1 MYIMHYTF
9 PYREG
14 VEHFLT
20 ALHLQK
26 KANTSS
32 ITLKPS
38 QMSDGIWSTLRL
50 AISLMGKPELQPA
63 VHNKDLDTL
72 LKHFGM
78 EY

>member
-1 MYIMHYTF
+1 MRGFHF
-9 PYREG
+9 PSREG

-26 KANTSS
+26 KANSSSS

-50 AISLMGKPELQPA
+50 AVSLMGKPELQPA
-63 VHNKDLDTL
+63 VQNKDLDTL
-72 LKHFGM
+72 LEHFGM
-78 EY
+78 DY